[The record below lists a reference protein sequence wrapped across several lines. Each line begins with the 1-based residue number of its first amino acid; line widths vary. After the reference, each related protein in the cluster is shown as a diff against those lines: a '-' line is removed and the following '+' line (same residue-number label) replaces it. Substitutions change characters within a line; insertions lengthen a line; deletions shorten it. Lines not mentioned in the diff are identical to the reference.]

1 MHQKVQIHS
10 VFLIHKKLQFVNAS
24 LGGNK
29 MSILL
34 INTYTNAPGR
44 SARPSAITDWLPILL
59 YDFMFDQVIFY
70 KKYV

>member
-29 MSILL
+29 MSMFAYKIRTQMPQEDQQGHLQLQIDCPFYCMTLCL
-34 INTYTNAPGR
+34 IR
-44 SARPSAITDWLPILL
+44 
-59 YDFMFDQVIFY
+59 
-70 KKYV
+70 